1 MTNVNLESLPGKR
14 VASKS
19 RAPRPRRTTLSG
31 DFALRRYEVG
41 RHRQMIELNHVS
53 VAYPRAGTVLS
64 SVSLTVRRGE
74 FVVLLGRSGA
84 GKSSLL
90 RAINHLVRPAA
101 GSIVVA
107 GVGTLE
113 SRRSLR
119 AHRRRTGMVFQ
130 QHQLILRLTALD
142 NVLLGC
148 VGRYSTWRS
157 LGGFRRDDVDLAF
170 DCLEQVGLAE
180 QALRRADE
188 LSGGQRQ
195 RVGIARALAQRP
207 ELLLVDEPV
216 ASLDPQTAESIMGL
230 LHDICRA
237 HRLTALVSLHQ
248 VELTRRYADRIVGLA
263 GGRVV
268 FDGAPPELAAD
279 ALARIYE
286 GTAAGDNNLS
296 PADDAG
302 GGSSTLPGSEHHLL
316 VEDD

>member
-1 MTNVNLESLPGKR
+1 
-14 VASKS
+14 
-19 RAPRPRRTTLSG
+19 
-31 DFALRRYEVG
+31 
-41 RHRQMIELNHVS
+41 MIEINNVS

-64 SVSLTVRRGE
+64 SVSLTVRPGE

-90 RAINHLVRPAA
+90 RAINYLVRPVA

-107 GVGTLE
+107 GVGTLG
-113 SRRSLR
+113 SRHSLR
-119 AHRRRTGMVFQ
+119 VHRRRTGMVFQ

-148 VGRYSTWRS
+148 VGRYSTLRS
-157 LGGFRRDDVDLAF
+157 MGPFRPADVELAF
-170 DCLEQVGLAE
+170 DCLERVGLAE

-195 RVGIARALAQRP
+195 RVGIARALAQQP

-216 ASLDPQTAESIMGL
+216 ASVDPQLADSIMGL
-230 LHDICRA
+230 LHSICRT
-237 HRLTALVSLHQ
+237 HGLTALVSLHQ
-248 VELTRRYADRIVGLA
+248 LELSRRYADRIVGIA
-263 GGRVV
+263 GGQIV
-268 FDGAPPELAAD
+268 FDGRPSELAD
-279 ALARIYE
+279 DDLVRIY
-286 GTAAGDNNLS
+286 GTAAAGNDPS

-302 GGSSTLPGSEHHLL
+302 DAAASALSGIEHHLL